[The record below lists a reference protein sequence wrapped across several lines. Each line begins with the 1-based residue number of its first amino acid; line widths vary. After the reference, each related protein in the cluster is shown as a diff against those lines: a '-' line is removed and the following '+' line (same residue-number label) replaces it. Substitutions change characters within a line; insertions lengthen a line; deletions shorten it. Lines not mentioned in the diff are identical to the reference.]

1 MPCFKSSTIV
11 FYAIKSEVN
20 ITNYKE
26 TIKNEN

>member
-11 FYAIKSEVN
+11 FYAIKFEVN